1 MKEPDIKKRKASPE
15 GTWFQRRL
23 SAVRDQQLDPLRRHA
38 STRNQM
44 PENTK
49 PDKEPEER

>member
-1 MKEPDIKKRKASPE
+1 MKEPDIKKRKAWPE

-23 SAVRDQQLDPLRRHA
+23 RAVRAQQLDAHRRHE

-44 PENTK
+44 PESTK